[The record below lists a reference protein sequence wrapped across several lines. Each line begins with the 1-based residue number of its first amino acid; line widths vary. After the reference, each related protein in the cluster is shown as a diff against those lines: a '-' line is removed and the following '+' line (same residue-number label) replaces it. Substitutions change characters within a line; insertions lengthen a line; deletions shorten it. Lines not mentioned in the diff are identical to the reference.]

1 MRFVEQLRKYRVALR
16 SIARSYSSAIAGG
29 SAFLSFLIF
38 VFGRW
43 RRDLLRQAQAGHPQD
58 QYEID
63 INPYQMEIIMKTTL
77 ILSAA
82 AAMLFAVSTAS
93 FAQNF
98 VAYTS
103 AFGNSHPTIRTVA
116 PAASCF
122 TASDFGY
129 QGAPRLRACIPPAAN
144 CRRRPMVRAQ

>member
-1 MRFVEQLRKYRVALR
+1 MRFVERLRKYRVALR

-38 VFGRW
+38 VFGR
-43 RRDLLRQAQAGHPQD
+43 RRDDLLRQAQAGHSQD

-63 INPYQMEIIMKTTL
+63 VNPYQMEIIMKTTL
-77 ILSAA
+77 ILSTAA
-82 AAMLFAVSTAS
+82 TMLFVSTAT

-98 VAYTS
+98 VAYSS

-116 PAASCF
+116 PAVSRF

-129 QGAPRLRACIPPAAN
+129 QGAPRLPRTHTPG
-144 CRRRPMVRAQ
+144 R